1 MGCVVCE
8 GGGCDCGG
16 GILAS
21 GGEDLAMVC
30 VEMASVGSSL
40 LLLDVCGVEL
50 AWGFSRGAMEAG
62 GVSGMG
68 GGGTVITGR
77 GGGGVK
83 V

>member
-1 MGCVVCE
+1 MGSTVCE

-30 VEMASVGSSL
+30 VDMASVGSSL
-40 LLLDVCGVEL
+40 VLLVCGVEL
-50 AWGFSRGAMEAG
+50 AWGFSRGAMETG

>member
-1 MGCVVCE
+1 MGSTVCE

-30 VEMASVGSSL
+30 VDIASVGSSL
-40 LLLDVCGVEL
+40 VLLVCGVEL

-62 GVSGMG
+62 GVSGMR